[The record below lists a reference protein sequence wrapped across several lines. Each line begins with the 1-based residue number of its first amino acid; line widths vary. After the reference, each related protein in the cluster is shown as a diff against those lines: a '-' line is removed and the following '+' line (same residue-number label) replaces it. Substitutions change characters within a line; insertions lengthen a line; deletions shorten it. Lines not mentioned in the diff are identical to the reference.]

1 MIASTPKLLNVAVIF
16 GGRSGEHQV
25 SLMSAKSITA
35 SLDPSLFCVTQVYVT
50 QQGVWLSGDDP
61 LGCAQSG
68 RTSEL
73 KPVALFPEPTG
84 STLHMRVDEK
94 YVPYRDIDVFFPV
107 IHGTFGED
115 GCLQGLFE
123 LANVAYVGA
132 GVTGSALGMDKA
144 LFKDVMRAH
153 HIPVVDSI
161 TISAIENRIKT
172 EEVLNSV
179 ESAFPYPVF
188 VKPVN
193 MGSSV
198 GVSKCSD
205 RSELLAGIREGLR
218 YDRRILV
225 EKGVNAREIEVS
237 VLGNTFP
244 KSSIPGE
251 IVPSDDFY
259 SYRAKYIDEK
269 SQLIIPAPL
278 THALQEKAM
287 ALAVKAFAA
296 ADCAGMARVDFLL
309 EKETDQLFL
318 NEMNTIPGFTKISMY
333 PKLWEASGI
342 PYQKLLD
349 QLIHLG
355 LERKSERDQLERVYE
370 EHK

>member
-1 MIASTPKLLNVAVIF
+1 MIASTPKLLNVALLF

-35 SLDPSLFCVTQVYVT
+35 SLDPSLFFVTQVYVT
-50 QQGVWLSGDDP
+50 QQGKWLSGDDP
-61 LGCAQSG
+61 LGCVQSG
-68 RTSEL
+68 RTNIL

-84 STLHMRVDEK
+84 STLFTRVDEK
-94 YVPYRDIDVFFPV
+94 YVPYRDIDVFFPI

-153 HIPVVDSI
+153 QIPVVDSV
-161 TISAIENRIKT
+161 TISATENRKNP
-172 EEVLNSV
+172 EETIHLI

-198 GVSKCSD
+198 GVSKCKD
-205 RSELLAGIREGLR
+205 RSELLVGIREGLR

-225 EKGVNAREIEVS
+225 EKGVDAREIEVS
-237 VLGNTFP
+237 VLGNSFP
-244 KSSIPGE
+244 EASIPGE
-251 IVPSDDFY
+251 IVPADDFY
-259 SYRAKYIDEK
+259 SYRAKYIDEN

-278 THALQEKAM
+278 SNTLKEEAM
-287 ALAVKAFAA
+287 TLAVKAFSA

-309 EKETDQLFL
+309 DRESDHLFL
-318 NEMNTIPGFTKISMY
+318 NEINTIPGFTKISMY
-333 PKLWEASGI
+333 PKLWEASGMA
-342 PYQKLLD
+342 YQKLLEK
-349 QLIHLG
+349 LIHLG
-355 LERKSERDQLERVYE
+355 LERKTERDQLERVY
-370 EHK
+370 KGNK